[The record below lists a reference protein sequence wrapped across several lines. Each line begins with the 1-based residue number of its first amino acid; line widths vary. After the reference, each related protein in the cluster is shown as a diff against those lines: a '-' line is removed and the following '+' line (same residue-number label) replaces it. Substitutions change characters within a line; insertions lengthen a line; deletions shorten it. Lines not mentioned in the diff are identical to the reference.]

1 MRSRAR
7 ECIKGAMPSKSVKQ
21 RKFMAAAA
29 HDKKFAKKADIP
41 QGVARDFYKADQM
54 RRQRTIANELRK

>member
-1 MRSRAR
+1 
-7 ECIKGAMPSKSVKQ
+7 MPSKSVKQ

-29 HDKKFAKKADIP
+29 NSKKFADKADIP
-41 QGVARDFYKADQM
+41 QGVARDYHSADKM